1 MPGFT
6 PGEQT
11 DAFDMINGS
20 LKKVDTVLTKTDTT
34 IKQAE

>member
-11 DAFDMINGS
+11 GVFDLVDGS
-20 LKKVDTVLTKTDTT
+20 LKKVDTVLTKADTT
-34 IKQAE
+34 IKQGE